1 MKRFLPVNL
10 VFALWAAFSV
20 LAACTPPVSDLPPD
34 SPSSYSSSPP
44 SPYDPELSA
53 WRTASWTPFTVNDS
67 IAGFA
72 WGAGDAGEMYVAVS
86 YTGVIAYSRDGDIWE
101 AALLTAKP
109 QLPYSGEINL
119 NAVAYGGGAF
129 VAVGNDGKIAHSRD
143 GISWLVVEGIT
154 GFIGA
159 DIRGIAYGKPEGGT
173 LETFVAVGAGGKI
186 ACSSDGANWSDRSAA
201 STFSG
206 VQLNDVCFGGGRFYV
221 IGNGGH
227 RAWSDNPANMS
238 WQHYE
243 SKARDSGTYPEEKN
257 DPGFPFFGNNLNKIA
272 YGTYGS
278 DASGN
283 PVDGIALVFTEWG
296 GRRIAIATHDNFS
309 GSGWDA
315 DLDTGYFGN
324 NTIRGIAYGG
334 GYFVAVGTSSMIG
347 FWPSADKDNHYNR
360 YWRALPFRDFL
371 YWEITALAALNGRFY
386 AGSIGGKIGYSK

>member
-1 MKRFLPVNL
+1 
-10 VFALWAAFSV
+10 
-20 LAACTPPVSDLPPD
+20 
-34 SPSSYSSSPP
+34 
-44 SPYDPELSA
+44 
-53 WRTASWTPFTVNDS
+53 VNDS

-86 YTGVIAYSRDGDIWE
+86 STGVIGCSRDGDIWE
-101 AALLTAKP
+101 AALLKTQVSPDPAKS

-119 NAVAYGGGAF
+119 NAVAYGGGVF
-129 VAVGNDGKIAHSRD
+129 VAVGNGGKIAHSRD

-173 LETFVAVGAGGKI
+173 IETFVAVGAGGRI

-201 STFSG
+201 SIFSS

-227 RAWSDNPANMS
+227 RAWSANPADASS
-238 WQHYE
+238 WNHYE
-243 SKARDSGTYPEEKN
+243 SKARNTDGTWAEDKD
-257 DPGFPFFGNNLNKIA
+257 DPGFPFFGNNLNKV
-272 YGTYGS
+272 TYGMY
-278 DASGN
+278 GN
-283 PVDGIALVFTEWG
+283 EPGIALVFNEWG
-296 GRRIAIATHDNFS
+296 GRRIAIATHNNFS
-309 GSGWDA
+309 GKGWDA
-315 DLDTGYFGN
+315 DLDSGYFGN

-347 FWPSADKDNHYNR
+347 FWPSADKDNNHNR
-360 YWRALPFRDFL
+360 YWRALPFREFQ

-386 AGSIGGKIGYSK
+386 SGSIGGKIGYSK